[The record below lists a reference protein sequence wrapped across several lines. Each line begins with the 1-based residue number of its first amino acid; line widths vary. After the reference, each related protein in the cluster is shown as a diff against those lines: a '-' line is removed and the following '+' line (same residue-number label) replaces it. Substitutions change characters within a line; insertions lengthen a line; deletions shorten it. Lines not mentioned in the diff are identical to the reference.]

1 MKKFFT
7 DNIHFVT
14 IAIAV
19 IAVFA
24 LVSARNNAAI
34 LKENGLAKT
43 TTKKTEE

>member
-1 MKKFFT
+1 MKKFLN
-7 DNIHFVT
+7 DNIHFVV
-14 IAIAV
+14 IAIAA

-43 TTKKTEE
+43 TTKTTEE